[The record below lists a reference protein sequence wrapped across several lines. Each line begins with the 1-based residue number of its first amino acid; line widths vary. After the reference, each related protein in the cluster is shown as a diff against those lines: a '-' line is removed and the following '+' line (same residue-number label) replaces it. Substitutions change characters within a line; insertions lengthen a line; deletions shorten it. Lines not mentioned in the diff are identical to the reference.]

1 MKKKRA
7 GLWSKKSTLASL
19 FFRNFKET
27 RQKSSQTARCCR
39 SFVAA
44 LLRCG
49 RPLSRRFA
57 SRVFA
62 FACVLFFCVLRC
74 VRCALSFAYVF
85 LRLLFALSCVEL
97 RYVLFFAGFEG
108 KRGAPSQKDNAGKTT
123 MGLFPSCFQGRGAG
137 SDALTIRASR
147 VVS

>member
-1 MKKKRA
+1 MKRLFGLRA

-44 LLRCG
+44 LLRCV
-49 RPLSRRFA
+49 RPLSLRFA

-62 FACVLFFCVLRC
+62 VACVLFFCVLRH

-85 LRLLFALSCVEL
+85 WRLLFALSCVEL

-108 KRGAPSQKDNAGKTT
+108 KRGATRGKRPWV
-123 MGLFPSCFQGRGAG
+123 FSPRV
-137 SDALTIRASR
+137 IRADECGRMHSR
-147 VVS
+147 SALPER